1 MDIPGLNDNFVFYF
15 KKIIPI
21 IANKCLFSIYIFDLL
36 KYEDIDTLKIYN
48 EYSKQLNKF
57 YNTNSIYILNKID
70 EIKEE
75 DIKNNKDVD
84 YHFKNFKKYLS
95 GTDEKEKY
103 KNDDIKEEAK
113 EIHEKDENKKDDKDE
128 NKKEEK
134 EKNEKCNVNL
144 KENFFI
150 PLSSS
155 ELFNKVNAFSNLKI
169 YILHII
175 DEIKNEKEKDS
186 FHFLEHLKKKFIEYF
201 YINKEELEEIFNDK
215 DDNKYKNYFDETE
228 FEEICQNII
237 KEGFILEFEE
247 EHYNKFK
254 FIFNNKEKINLP
266 IKELNDVYDTILNSI
281 KKSMDKFFNWDN
293 VKKLFTKFDEFI
305 DKSFE
310 KEEQKKIYKDICN
323 KLLNSFNKEL
333 ERKKKLE
340 KIEWNIKILNPLKTI
355 IDSLIKLDPIDKS
368 LKRLKE
374 DFDSLSYFIYNNRK
388 IRITLLGGYSTGKSS
403 FLNNLIGKD
412 ILPVDINRCTN
423 RGIIIRHNKKI
434 NTPQLFKTKFT
445 CVKNPEYW
453 YFKDEEDPICEG
465 YENIKKK
472 IN

>member
-1 MDIPGLNDNFVFYF
+1 
-15 KKIIPI
+15 
-21 IANKCLFSIYIFDLL
+21 
-36 KYEDIDTLKIYN
+36 
-48 EYSKQLNKF
+48 
-57 YNTNSIYILNKID
+57 
-70 EIKEE
+70 
-75 DIKNNKDVD
+75 
-84 YHFKNFKKYLS
+84 
-95 GTDEKEKY
+95 
-103 KNDDIKEEAK
+103 
-113 EIHEKDENKKDDKDE
+113 
-128 NKKEEK
+128 
-134 EKNEKCNVNL
+134 
-144 KENFFI
+144 
-150 PLSSS
+150 
-155 ELFNKVNAFSNLKI
+155 
-169 YILHII
+169 
-175 DEIKNEKEKDS
+175 
-186 FHFLEHLKKKFIEYF
+186 
-201 YINKEELEEIFNDK
+201 
-215 DDNKYKNYFDETE
+215 
-228 FEEICQNII
+228 
-237 KEGFILEFEE
+237 
-247 EHYNKFK
+247 
-254 FIFNNKEKINLP
+254 
-266 IKELNDVYDTILNSI
+266 
-281 KKSMDKFFNWDN
+281 MDKFFNWDKK
-293 VKKLFTKFDEFI
+293 KKLFKKFDEFI

-374 DFDSLSYFIYNNRK
+374 DFDSLSYFIYNYRK

-472 IN
+472 LIELNDKKESFEDAFVVLKIPLHFFSELHFPKKFFKNELEEKLELIDFPGLNVNNNYYKEKIFSPIMN

>member
-1 MDIPGLNDNFVFYF
+1 M
-15 KKIIPI
+15 KKKRI
-21 IANKCLFSIYIFDLL
+21 
-36 KYEDIDTLKIYN
+36 
-48 EYSKQLNKF
+48 
-57 YNTNSIYILNKID
+57 
-70 EIKEE
+70 
-75 DIKNNKDVD
+75 
-84 YHFKNFKKYLS
+84 HFK
-95 GTDEKEKY
+95 
-103 KNDDIKEEAK
+103 
-113 EIHEKDENKKDDKDE
+113 
-128 NKKEEK
+128 
-134 EKNEKCNVNL
+134 
-144 KENFFI
+144 
-150 PLSSS
+150 
-155 ELFNKVNAFSNLKI
+155 
-169 YILHII
+169 
-175 DEIKNEKEKDS
+175 
-186 FHFLEHLKKKFIEYF
+186 
-201 YINKEELEEIFNDK
+201 EIFNDK

-340 KIEWNIKILNPLKTI
+340 KIEWNIKILNPLKTL

-374 DFDSLSYFIYNNRK
+374 DFDSLSYFIYNYRK